1 MIKKMAMALF
11 CLFFLIPHFISAN
24 NDGWTYLDNI
34 ADQVL
39 LLTKQDKYQDAKK
52 MLEHFA
58 DQFIKTY
65 PKEDHITMNDLRV
78 ITISTDEAIKA
89 LAAVTLSHDE
99 RVRKI
104 IQLRLA
110 LDALHSDQQPLWMA
124 MEHSVLD
131 SFESMKEAALQE
143 DKEKFKLQFNI
154 FMGELDTIYPS
165 LVIDLEPD
173 AISRL
178 DSHIRFLE
186 GYDRVNKENKIE
198 HLHTMEKDMYK
209 LFGKTI
215 KDDTDPSIIWVMVTT
230 GSIILTV
237 LLYVGIQKYRAERI
251 ATIKYR
257 NR

>member
-1 MIKKMAMALF
+1 MIKKMVMALF

-34 ADQVL
+34 VDQAL
-39 LLTKQDKYQDAKK
+39 LLTKQEKYTEAKK
-52 MLEHFA
+52 MLEHFG

-89 LAAVTLSHDE
+89 LTAVTLSYDE

-104 IQLRLA
+104 TQLRLA

-124 MEHSVLD
+124 MENSVLD
-131 SFESMKEAALQE
+131 SFQRMKEADLEE

-154 FMGELDTIYPS
+154 FMEKLDTIYPS

-186 GYDRVNKENKIE
+186 AYDRISEKNKKE
-198 HLHTMEKDMYK
+198 HLHIMEKDMYE

-215 KDDTDPSIIWVMVTT
+215 KDDTDPSLIWVMVTT
-230 GSIILTV
+230 GSIILIV

-251 ATIKYR
+251 TTIKYR
-257 NR
+257 DR